1 MVAFRS
7 SSYKSVVDNL
17 RLPSNH
23 VWPMPITLV
32 RRRTQNP
39 VKPST
44 DSKLTWLFVVVT
56 LFFYQDVST
65 ETAGKYKP
73 GSKIALRDEFFNLV
87 AIMTV
92 SDVYKPDKKHEAL
105 QVLRTNDESHPAV
118 DYLMNQ
124 AGEMYMGGSLEGVRL
139 PQHFDFLESR

>member
-1 MVAFRS
+1 M
-7 SSYKSVVDNL
+7 
-17 RLPSNH
+17 
-23 VWPMPITLV
+23 
-32 RRRTQNP
+32 
-39 VKPST
+39 
-44 DSKLTWLFVVVT
+44 
-56 LFFYQDVST
+56 ST